1 MESLL
6 HQSKHLCPFLKKTS
20 PSTLRS
26 LSTATRPSPGGG
38 TMSNLQ
44 TIARRCPVMSKALA
58 VQSARMGG
66 NKAFSNTAGLGKAGV
81 TAARVYAGSYGD
93 VKGKMGDG
101 KGKMGEGKAKLHTSG
116 IKGASVDAGVR
127 VGGKAENGMFAFCY
141 LCMRRRHCDGRRH
154 IYISIRW
161 LTHYSLP
168 SGSGPSQV
176 HSFHP
181 RNSHRRTRSY
191 GPYDSQVRLPGLLQ
205 CGIRQEAQG

>member
-66 NKAFSNTAGLGKAGV
+66 NRAFSNTAGLGKAGV
-81 TAARVYAGSYGD
+81 TAARVYAGSYIS
-93 VKGKMGDG
+93 KEEK
-101 KGKMGEGKAKLHTSG
+101 KIGKANLHTSG

-127 VGGKAENGMFAFCY
+127 VNGNSGNGMFAFCH
-141 LCMRRRHCDGRRH
+141 LCMRRRHCDGR
-154 IYISIRW
+154 
-161 LTHYSLP
+161 
-168 SGSGPSQV
+168 
-176 HSFHP
+176 
-181 RNSHRRTRSY
+181 
-191 GPYDSQVRLPGLLQ
+191 
-205 CGIRQEAQG
+205 